1 MTTAKSG
8 YPPIDVILM
17 PTHQLL
23 INVMLPLDR
32 PDIVWKVESGLVG
45 IYSVELEDGRLGSSR
60 RFLFDVPAGGMVFT
74 GDHPQKRLLLVTK
87 TPATVTPFPAEQIAE
102 QSGSHLTAIS
112 RWVHELAMYWIANP
126 VSSTPVSL
134 NRTVSVSQGEYIN
147 ISAELALT
155 HMMTGHVSVKGSR
168 QTLTPESGPLLL
180 DRSSWL
186 QALEVSKLKFVRIE
200 DAPLADVLA
209 GLRSL
214 TTLFLS
220 HLIEVQEQS
229 QQHQVERLQSREALV
244 DSESAT
250 ALRLIGEA
258 WNRGVPPS
266 RGISPLW
273 SVLGVI
279 GHELGLNF
287 HESTARTKSRR
298 ATNLPTDQSE
308 VLASIMHAS
317 RVRTRTVLLTKN
329 WYQAD
334 GGPLIARLQEN
345 DRPVALLW
353 RNDRYL
359 LIDPTVGTTEVVN
372 EEVDRRLA
380 PHAVHVVVPLPE
392 KEKFSFVRLIVHAAK
407 RYRRDLL
414 ALLALW
420 GMFTFLNYI
429 SPSSIKPVMDNIVPN
444 ARYDKL
450 LGTGIYLTLLGVGLA
465 GITVCQRLFLV
476 RVQSGT
482 TTDAQLAVM
491 DRVLRLPQK
500 YLSSFSG
507 GDLAS
512 RVMIVTE
519 LSNEIGINVMF
530 SMFASLGVLWSRM
543 PYFTTSPIAWV
554 PSLGMLVTTLSA
566 FINGRR
572 IRTLSTQLN
581 RKSSELFGMSV
592 QLVQGVSKLLV
603 SGAKQRAF
611 NHWAIR
617 YGEQLKLVSEIQ
629 RCQDRL
635 RMINGFVDTCGLML
649 IVHESAR
656 YLGTSGEVASGAATM
671 SLGKFM
677 LVYLVF
683 RSVQSEVRNLSENSL
698 NLMDHWTRRRLLE
711 PLLETP
717 IESDTAKADPGD
729 LSGRISIKNVWFRYR
744 SDGPGILNGLSLDV
758 NPGEFVAIVGPSGT
772 GKSTLFKL
780 LLGFERCDSGSIYF
794 DGQDLAGLDSN
805 AIRRQIGAVMPD
817 GQISNGTLFDNIAV
831 GRNISLADAW
841 EAVRDAGL
849 EAEIKRL
856 PMGLHS
862 VINEGATTFS
872 GGQRQRLLIAR
883 ALAGR
888 PKILLFDEA
897 TSALDNRTQAHIA
910 QSIRR
915 RKITRIVISQ
925 RLSAIKDADR
935 IYVLE
940 AGQISKTGGFED
952 LYADSSYF
960 QELAHYQLA

>member
-1 MTTAKSG
+1 MTT
-8 YPPIDVILM
+8 
-17 PTHQLL
+17 HHLL

-32 PDIVWKVESGLVG
+32 ADIVWKVESGLVG

-60 RFLFDVPAGGMVFT
+60 RFLFDVPKGGMVFT

-87 TPATVTPFPAEQIAE
+87 TPATVTPFPAEQLAE
-102 QSGSHLTAIS
+102 HSGTYLTAIS

-126 VSSTPVSL
+126 VSSTPVAL
-134 NRTVSVSQGEYIN
+134 NRTVSIAQGEFIN
-147 ISAELALT
+147 VSAELGLT
-155 HMMTGHVSVKGSR
+155 QLVSGHVSVKGSQ
-168 QTLTPESGPLLL
+168 QTLKPESGPLLL

-186 QALEVSKLKFVRIE
+186 QALEVSKLKFVKIE
-200 DAPLADVLA
+200 DAPLPDLLA
-209 GLRSL
+209 GLRLL
-214 TTLFLS
+214 TSLFLS
-220 HLIEVQEQS
+220 HLIEVHQQA

-244 DSESAT
+244 KDESAA
-250 ALRLIGEA
+250 ALRLIGES
-258 WNRGVPPS
+258 WNRGVPPA

-279 GHELGLNF
+279 GRELGLNF
-287 HESTARTKSRR
+287 HESSARTKSRR
-298 ATNLPTDQSE
+298 AISSPADHFE

-317 RVRTRTVLLTKN
+317 RVRTRMVLLTKN
-329 WYQAD
+329 WYRTDD
-334 GGPLIARLQEN
+334 GALIARLQEN

-353 RNDRYL
+353 RNDRYV
-359 LIDPTVGTTEVVN
+359 LIDPTAGTIEVVD
-372 EEVDRRLA
+372 ESVDMKLA
-380 PHAVHVVVPLPE
+380 PNAVHVVRPLPE
-392 KEKFSFVRLIVHAAK
+392 NEKFSFVRLIVHAAM

-420 GMFTFLNYI
+420 AMFMYLNFI

-482 TTDAQLAVM
+482 TADAQMAVM

-519 LSNEIGINVMF
+519 LSNEIGINALF
-530 SMFASLGVLWSRM
+530 SMFASVGTLCSRS
-543 PYFTTSPIAWV
+543 PYFTSSPLAWV
-554 PSLGMLVTTLSA
+554 PLMGMLVTGLSA
-566 FINGRR
+566 FLNGRR
-572 IRTLSTQLN
+572 IRALSAELN

-592 QLVQGVSKLLV
+592 QLVQGVSKLMV

-611 NHWAIR
+611 NHWAVR
-617 YGEQLKLVSEIQ
+617 YGEQLRLMSEIQ
-629 RCQDRL
+629 RYQDRL
-635 RMINGFVDTCGLML
+635 KMINGFVDTTGFML
-649 IVHESAR
+649 IIHGSAH
-656 YLGTSGEVASGAATM
+656 YLGTSGQVASGAASMT
-671 SLGKFM
+671 LGKFM

-683 RSVQSEVRNLSENSL
+683 RSVLSEVRNISENTV
-698 NLMDHWTRRRLLE
+698 NLLDHWTRRRLLE
-711 PLLETP
+711 PLLQAP
-717 IESDTAKADPGD
+717 IESDSAKADPGE

-744 SDGPGILNGLSLDV
+744 ADGPGILNGLSLDV
-758 NPGEFVAIVGPSGT
+758 HPGEFVAIVGPSGT

-780 LLGFERCDSGSIYF
+780 LLGFERADSGSIYY
-794 DGQDLAGLDSN
+794 DGQDLAGLDPN
-805 AIRRQIGAVMPD
+805 AIRRQTGAVMPD

-862 VINEGATTFS
+862 VINEGGTTFS

-935 IYVLE
+935 IYVLDS
-940 AGQISKTGGFED
+940 GQISRTGAFED
-952 LYADSSYF
+952 LYAESSYF
-960 QELAHYQLA
+960 HELAQYQIA